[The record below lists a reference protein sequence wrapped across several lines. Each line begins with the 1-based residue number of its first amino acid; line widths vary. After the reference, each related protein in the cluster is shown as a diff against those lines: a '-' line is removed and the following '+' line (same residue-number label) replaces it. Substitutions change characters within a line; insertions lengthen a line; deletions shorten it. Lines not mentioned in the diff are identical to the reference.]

1 VPFDTA
7 HVGSSRDSEEF
18 RVNTYRLAQF
28 AASLGDDNPRTSK
41 GEVAPPTFAHIPVM
55 QSMMEVLWSVDKSF
69 YIHGEQDFHFRRPIV
84 PGQRLKTVTTLQ
96 SMRNSGAGAAFVVRS
111 DTSDQSGPVVTQYA
125 VVVARGQK
133 LDRDVGEP
141 APAKPAELTS
151 GKTEEITIDIP
162 TDLGLRYAESSRDYS
177 PYTIEKA
184 AAEKLGFPAPI
195 LHGLC
200 TLALAARHV
209 VDRAC
214 GGDVAKLKRLGA
226 RFSHPLY
233 LTPGQKLVTRLK
245 LAPGRVDF
253 ECTDA
258 EGTVVVKRGFAEIS
272 Q

>member
-7 HVGSSRDSEEF
+7 RVGLTRDSEEF
-18 RVNTYRLAQF
+18 RVNSYRLAQF
-28 AASLGDDNPRTSK
+28 AASIGDENPRTAK

-55 QSMMEVLWSVDKSF
+55 QSMMEVLWGVQKSF

-84 PGQRLKTVTTLQ
+84 PGQRLKTVSTLQ
-96 SMRNSGAGAAFVVRS
+96 SMRNSGAGAVFVVRS
-111 DTSDQSGPVVTQYA
+111 ETGDQDGPVVTQYA
-125 VVVARGQK
+125 GVVARGEK
-133 LDRDVGEP
+133 LDRDVGDP
-141 APAKPAELTS
+141 APAKPAEIAG
-151 GKTEEITIDIP
+151 GKAEEISIDIP

-177 PYTIEKA
+177 PYTIEQA
-184 AAEKLGFPAPI
+184 AAAKLGFPAPI

-226 RFSHPLY
+226 RFTSPLY
-233 LTPGQKLVTRLK
+233 LTPGQRLVTKLRLG
-245 LAPGRVDF
+245 PGRVDF

-258 EGTVVVKRGFAEIS
+258 KGTVVVKRGFAEIA
-272 Q
+272 

>member
-1 VPFDTA
+1 MPFDTA
-7 HVGSSRDSEEF
+7 RVGLTRDSEEF
-18 RVNTYRLAQF
+18 RVNSYRLAQF

-55 QSMMEVLWSVDKSF
+55 QSMVEVLWGVDKTF

-84 PGQRLKTVTTLQ
+84 PGQRLRTVSTLQ
-96 SMRNSGAGAAFVVRS
+96 SMRNSGAGAVFVVRS
-111 DTSDQSGPVVTQYA
+111 ETSDQAGPVVVQYA

-141 APAKPAELTS
+141 APGKPAELAG
-151 GKTEEITIDIP
+151 GKTEEIAIDIP
-162 TDLGLRYAESSRDYS
+162 TDLGARYAESSRDYS
-177 PYTIEKA
+177 PYTIEQK

-245 LAPGRVDF
+245 LAPGRADF
-253 ECTDA
+253 ECSDA
-258 EGTVVVKRGFAEIS
+258 GGNVVVKRGFAEVA
-272 Q
+272 